1 MSGLKTRLG
10 GGGRLLRTRLLSEPA
25 TQGWATGPGE
35 GCTRAATRP
44 VKEQSG
50 EPPGRAEHLG
60 PSFPTCSSGRGAPR
74 RSGEVGGRVHRPGS
88 GPRLAGTLGP
98 TWCSAGRDARGHS
111 GNHCSFFK
119 VGGGAGGGQAP
130 PWGPRAEPGGQ
141 WGAGGAE
148 PRDRSLKKLVAGAS
162 AGTELR
168 RQRRRLADRGGCG
181 GVDAGRAT
189 SVTSGPR
196 AAAAQPGIGP
206 GAHPRCAS
214 LRVRAR
220 CWT

>member
-1 MSGLKTRLG
+1 M
-10 GGGRLLRTRLLSEPA
+10 RTRLLSEPA
-25 TQGWATGPGE
+25 PQGWAPGPGV
-35 GCTRAATRP
+35 GRTRAATRP
-44 VKEQSG
+44 LKEQSG

-88 GPRLAGTLGP
+88 GPRLAGTLAPRGAAPGRTRGGTAGITALSLRWGEGREAARLRPGGRGP
-98 TWCSAGRDARGHS
+98 SRAANGEP
-111 GNHCSFFK
+111 
-119 VGGGAGGGQAP
+119 GGAG
-130 PWGPRAEPGGQ
+130 
-141 WGAGGAE
+141 
-148 PRDRSLKKLVAGAS
+148 PRDRRLKKLVAGAS

-168 RQRRRLADRGGCG
+168 RQRRRLEDRGGCG
-181 GVDAGRAT
+181 GVDAGRAP

-196 AAAAQPGIGP
+196 AAAAQPGIRP